1 MTDLFGEAAIPG
13 LRTATELMTIADEA
27 ELISRID
34 AAGLTPFQFGQF
46 EGKRLTRSY
55 GTHYDFA
62 SHRLVEAEP
71 MPEWLLP
78 IRSRAAAFAGL
89 AADQLVHA
97 LLIRYDP
104 GSGIGWHKDRPAF
117 DRIVGI
123 SLGSDAEL
131 AFRRRRD
138 DGRFERL
145 RLRLPR
151 RSTYLLSGEVR
162 RQWEHGINTH
172 EALRYSITFRSLAK
186 AETSPIGKVPTAP

>member
-1 MTDLFGEAAIPG
+1 MADLFGEVAIPG
-13 LRTATELMTIADEA
+13 LRTAE
-27 ELISRID
+27 ELITTAEEADLIPHID

-55 GTHYDFA
+55 GAHYDFGR
-62 SHRLVEAEP
+62 HRLVEAEP
-71 MPEWLLP
+71 MPDWLLP
-78 IRSRAAAFAGL
+78 IRVKAAAFAGL

-117 DRIVGI
+117 DQVIGI

-138 DGRFERL
+138 DGRFDRHRL
-145 RLRLPR
+145 NLPR
-151 RSTYLLSGEVR
+151 RSAYLLSGEVR
-162 RQWEHGINTH
+162 RQWEHRISSH
-172 EALRYSITFRSLAK
+172 AALRYSITFRSLK
-186 AETSPIGKVPTAP
+186 EAESSPIGKVRAAP